1 MRDNVM
7 PQLTIWEIIIKTAMV
22 HTFTYF
28 AVGACAF
35 FLFDYSAR
43 HASPVLS
50 SFMRQS
56 DDPLVRAGPL
66 FQPLRGILF
75 GFIFYLHRDVFFL
88 RSNGWLVMWA
98 TLVVIGI
105 LSTFAPA
112 PGSIEGFI
120 YTKLKPSKSGLVGM
134 LEVLT
139 QSLLL
144 SVITYYW
151 VNHPELA
158 WLSWVF
164 GILFA
169 VALILPAIGLLTHVH
184 HEG

>member
-1 MRDNVM
+1 VL
-7 PQLTIWEIIIKTAMV
+7 PHLTFCEIVIKTATV

-66 FQPLRGILF
+66 FQPLRGVLF
-75 GFIFYLHRDVFFL
+75 GFIFYLLQDVFFL

-120 YTKLKPSKSGLVGM
+120 YTKLKPTKSGLVGIV
-134 LEVLT
+134 EVLT

-151 VNHPELA
+151 INHPELA

-164 GILFA
+164 GISFA
-169 VALILPAIGLLTHVH
+169 VAMILPVIWSFNHVPQ
-184 HEG
+184 EG